1 MEYNASMKKEL
12 TTTSYAILGLLALRS
27 WTTYELAK
35 QMQRTLHYFWPRAE
49 SQLYDEPKN
58 LVAHGFASAEKTF
71 VGRRP
76 RTTYT
81 ISPAGQQAL
90 STWLET
96 PSAGPV
102 LESEAIVRVFCA
114 VHGTKAQLL
123 SAIASVRTS
132 AESMQAHGAEIAQ
145 EYLEGRMAFPAQI
158 HTNALMFN
166 FLWQYSEALIQWAA
180 AAEATVAEWDD
191 LSPEGKHAWAAQI
204 FGQPMGRYGQAKACE
219 GESVASEGNIEDN
232 TG

>member
-49 SQLYDEPKN
+49 SRLYDEPKN
-58 LVAHGFASAEKTF
+58 LVAHGLACAEKTF

-81 ISPAGQQAL
+81 ITPMGQQAL
-90 STWLET
+90 SAWLAT
-96 PSAGPV
+96 PSAGPL

-123 SAIASVRTS
+123 TAIASIRTS
-132 AESMQAHGAEIAQ
+132 AEAMQAHGAQIAQ
-145 EYLEGRMAFPAQI
+145 EYRAGTMAFPTRI

-166 FLWQYSEALIQWAA
+166 FLWQYSEALVQWAA
-180 AAEATVAEWDD
+180 AAEATVGEWDD
-191 LSPEGKHAWAAQI
+191 LSPEGKQAWAAQI
-204 FGQPMGRYGQAKACE
+204 FAQPMGRYGQARAPE
-219 GESVASEGNIEDN
+219 GERVTPEGNIEDN
-232 TG
+232 TY

>member
-1 MEYNASMKKEL
+1 MLEYTASMKKEL

-49 SQLYDEPKN
+49 SRLYDEPKN
-58 LVAHGFASAEKTF
+58 LVAHGLASAEKTF

-81 ISPAGQQAL
+81 ITPAGQQAL
-90 STWLET
+90 SAWLAT
-96 PSAGPV
+96 PSAGPL

-123 SAIASVRTS
+123 SATASVRTS
-132 AESMQAHGAEIAQ
+132 AESMQANGAGIA
-145 EYLEGRMAFPAQI
+145 
-158 HTNALMFN
+158 
-166 FLWQYSEALIQWAA
+166 
-180 AAEATVAEWDD
+180 
-191 LSPEGKHAWAAQI
+191 
-204 FGQPMGRYGQAKACE
+204 
-219 GESVASEGNIEDN
+219 
-232 TG
+232 